1 MGQRREMSFVERLP
15 IPAIGLPALPKS
27 DETNRRFE
35 IVVVYTSV
43 QATIMAL
50 TRAVALAKGLNARL
64 RLVMLNVIPYPLP
77 LERPPV
83 RCDFSE
89 RRLLDIA
96 SASPVETTV
105 QLCMCRQRFE
115 TLVALLR
122 PRSLV
127 VIGGHKTWWPT
138 KEEKLA
144 RELRRAGHEVILAE
158 STNLVRSIFSAVFRR
173 SAS

>member
-1 MGQRREMSFVERLP
+1 MGQRREISFAERLQ
-15 IPAIGLPALPKS
+15 IPAIGLPDLPGDS
-27 DETNRRFE
+27 DETNPRLE
-35 IVVVYTSV
+35 IFVVYTSV
-43 QATIMAL
+43 QATVIAL
-50 TRAVALAKGLNARL
+50 TRAAALAKGLNARL
-64 RLVMLNVIPYPLP
+64 RFVMLNIIPYPLP
-77 LERPPV
+77 LETPPV

-89 RRLLDIA
+89 RRLLDIV

-115 TLVALLR
+115 ALVALLR
-122 PRSLV
+122 PRSLL

-158 STNLVRSIFSAVFRR
+158 SN
-173 SAS
+173 

>member
-1 MGQRREMSFVERLP
+1 MSFVESLP
-15 IPAIGLPALPKS
+15 IPAIGLPALPKR
-27 DETNRRFE
+27 DETNRGLE

-43 QATIMAL
+43 QATVTAL
-50 TRAVALAKGLNARL
+50 TRAAALAKGLNPRI

-77 LERPPV
+77 LESPPV
-83 RCDFSE
+83 RCEFSE
-89 RRLLDIA
+89 RRLLETA

-105 QLCMCRQRFE
+105 HLCMCRQRFE

-138 KEEKLA
+138 KDEKLA
-144 RELRRAGHEVILAE
+144 RELRLAGHEAILAE
-158 STNLVRSIFSAVFRR
+158 SN
-173 SAS
+173 

>member
-1 MGQRREMSFVERLP
+1 MGQWREISFVERLP
-15 IPAIGLPALPKS
+15 IPTIGFPALPKR
-27 DETNRRFE
+27 DETNRRLE
-35 IVVVYTSV
+35 IVVVYTFV
-43 QATIMAL
+43 QATVTAL
-50 TRAVALAKGLNARL
+50 TRAAALAKGLNPRI

-77 LERPPV
+77 LESPPV

-89 RRLLDIA
+89 RCLLEIA

-105 QLCMCRQRFE
+105 HLCMCRQRFE
-115 TLVALLR
+115 TLVALLW

-144 RELRRAGHEVILAE
+144 RELRLAGHEAILYE
-158 STNLVRSIFSAVFRR
+158 SN
-173 SAS
+173 